1 MSLIVNGTEIE
12 NVIVIKRDTGVTT
25 EIDLLNSQDG
35 TIIWE
40 KTAGAE
46 FEVTRFSSNVYES
59 SSSIASSFVAVSV
72 TAGEKAASVSY
83 GGITKT
89 VDPNTTAGVYFGK
102 YGSAEDDGTPTS
114 GKMKISNAIGVAG
127 YSFSSA
133 KSTTS
138 ICNCITAIN
147 KWGTIENVG
156 DNLCKG
162 STITSVVFSNS
173 IRTIGVSAFETCTSL
188 QSVIFENGATSIGNR
203 AFYGCSALANL
214 VFSNTIQDIG
224 EYAFNNCKLIPTI
237 TLPSSLKNVGTFAFY
252 NCELLQFSS
261 IPTGVESIGRLA
273 FSGCLALNISSIPT
287 GIKTLGGSAFTGTA
301 ITRINSSSG
310 YTIDLS
316 GLTQLTTYENCF
328 GLDGTALML
337 PTSLTYVSISA
348 DHTRINTT
356 TNGLFDVQSRTNIT
370 SLSYSASSSSPIYRI
385 LLPNNIS
392 NMTISLSSKNITMLN
407 SSTLGLC
414 DLTKYST
421 FNASTKLNGGFT
433 SVRFSGSL
441 TTIPQGIFQSCQTM
455 VDIVIPSSV
464 KSILPNAFT
473 NCGTANATKDI
484 PCTATVNFAV
494 RTGWQVYEEQADGTF
509 AWKEIYESTLNQTT
523 MGADYLTAP
532 KALCLTSTNGYPNE
546 GYADFEWKHA

>member
-12 NVIVIKRDTGVTT
+12 NVIVIKRDTGATT

-59 SSSIASSFVAVSV
+59 SSSVASSFVAVSV

-89 VDPNTTAGVYFGK
+89 VEPNTTAGVYFGK

-114 GKMKISNAIGVAG
+114 GKMKISNAVGVAG

-147 KWGTIENVG
+147 KWGTIENIG

-173 IRTIGVSAFETCTSL
+173 IRTIGASAFEACTSL
-188 QSVIFENGATSIGNR
+188 QSVVFESGATSIGKR
-203 AFYGCSALANL
+203 AFYGCSTLANL
-214 VFSNTIQDIG
+214 VFSNTIKNIE
-224 EYAFNNCKLIPTI
+224 EYAFYSCSVLN
-237 TLPSSLKNVGTFAFY
+237 
-252 NCELLQFSS
+252 FSS
-261 IPTGVESIGRLA
+261 IPSGVETIGRLA
-273 FSGCLALNISSIPT
+273 FSGCSALNISSIPT
-287 GIKTLGGSAFTGTA
+287 GIKTLGANAFSRTA
-301 ITRINSSSG
+301 ITRINTSSG
-310 YTIDLS
+310 NTIDLS
-316 GLTQLTTYENCF
+316 GLTQITSYDNCF

-356 TNGLFDVQSRTNIT
+356 TSGLFDVQSRTNIT
-370 SLSYSASSSSPIYRI
+370 SLSYSASSSSAIYRI

-392 NMTISLSSKNITMLN
+392 NMTISLSSQNITMLN

-414 DLTKYST
+414 DLTKYSAL
-421 FNASTKLNGGFT
+421 NASTKLNGGFT

-441 TTIPQGIFQSCQTM
+441 TTIPQAIFQSCTTM

-473 NCGTANATKDI
+473 RCGTANATTDI

-509 AWKEIYESTLNQTT
+509 AWKEIYESALNQPT
-523 MGADYLTAP
+523 MGANYLTAP
-532 KALCLTSTNGYPNE
+532 KALCLPSTYGYPNE
-546 GYADFEWKHA
+546 GYSDFEWKHA